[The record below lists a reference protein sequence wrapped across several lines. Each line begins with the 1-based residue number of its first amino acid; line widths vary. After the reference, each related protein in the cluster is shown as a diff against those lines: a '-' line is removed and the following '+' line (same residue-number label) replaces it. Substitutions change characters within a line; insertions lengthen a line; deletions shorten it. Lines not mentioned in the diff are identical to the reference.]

1 MPKLNKP
8 RTERTLDPDTARAFL
23 NEHQIEPSEVTEVS
37 HFADG
42 SMSILMQKE
51 GAVWHEGIEF
61 DPDFTS
67 RLSLAFTAIGVP
79 VHRRNS

>member
-8 RTERTLDPDTARAFL
+8 RTEGTLDPDTARAFL
-23 NEHQIEPSEVTEVS
+23 NEHQIAPSEVTEVR

-42 SMSILMQKE
+42 SMSILMQK
-51 GAVWHEGIEF
+51 GDAVWHKGIEF

-67 RLSLAFTAIGVP
+67 RLALAFTAIGVP
-79 VHRRNS
+79 VDRRDP